1 MKRTLMLGAAAI
13 CALLFYYT
21 LQMVFYGTPLER
33 NDSLYINQKIFYY
46 HVPQAFV
53 LFISVIVC
61 GVASL
66 LYVRKREG
74 RFDDVARSAGE
85 LSVLFGAMMLISGS
99 IWAKASWDYWWAWD
113 FRLSSSLL
121 LWLLMVG
128 YVLVRRYGGMSSER
142 LAAGLAIFGAVNIPL
157 VYFSVKVWE
166 TQHPKTSVVPG
177 LAGDV
182 RKTFW
187 LSVGLFILVFIVLLI
202 TRIGQVRAVRSLRET
217 RELALDAGVLD

>member
-1 MKRTLMLGAAAI
+1 MKRLLMFGAVAV
-13 CALLFYYT
+13 CALLFYHT
-21 LQMVFYGTPLER
+21 IDLVFYGTPLER

-66 LYVRKREG
+66 YFIKRREG
-74 RFDDVARSAGE
+74 RYDDIARSAGE
-85 LSVLFGAMMLISGS
+85 LSVVFGAMMLISGS
-99 IWAKASWDYWWAWD
+99 IWAKASWGYWWAWD

-128 YVLVRRYGGMSSER
+128 YVLVRKYGGLGSER
-142 LAAGLAIFGAVNIPL
+142 LAAGLAIFGAVDIPL

-166 TQHPKTSVVPG
+166 TQHPETSVVPG
-177 LAGDV
+177 LSGDV
-182 RKTFW
+182 RTTFW
-187 LSVGLFILVFIVLLI
+187 LSVGLFILVFIVLLV
-202 TRIGQVRAVRSLRET
+202 TRIGQVRDTRGVRET